1 MSSVG
6 KILRQERERQGLVV
20 EKIALQT
27 RISPRYLHAIEADD
41 QSGLPGL
48 FFYRSFVRQYAEFL
62 GLDAV
67 SLGSELEEMLG
78 PAPDPAANDPHYL
91 EKIDVPPLPTGTRS
105 SSRNRLPMALV
116 FLVITIVA
124 ASGLYVFWQR
134 MQTPPEERPA
144 PVATT
149 PAPAP
154 SPAPAKTAVTPPPP
168 AVEQPPAPQSANADT
183 PSLEVMAT
191 EDVWVSVT
199 ADGKEVV
206 SRVLKPGEKRKITG
220 KDKVTLLT
228 GNAGGLVVTANGK
241 LMDSFGPKGQVRAID
256 VTTAGVEV
264 RTPNKKKPEI

>member
-6 KILRQERERQGLVV
+6 KILRQERERQGLIL

-27 RISPRYLHAIEADD
+27 RISPRYLQAIEADD

-62 GLDAV
+62 GLDAASV
-67 SLGSELEEMLG
+67 GSELEEMLG
-78 PAPDPAANDPHYL
+78 PAPDPSVTNPHYL
-91 EKIDVPPLPTGTRS
+91 EPIDLPPLPTGTRS
-105 SSRNRLPMALV
+105 SSRSRLPMALV
-116 FLVITIVA
+116 FLVITIIA

-134 MQTPPEERPA
+134 MQKPPEEHPA
-144 PVATT
+144 PVVTA

-154 SPAPAKTAVTPPPP
+154 VPTKTVVTPPPVV
-168 AVEQPPAPQSANADT
+168 AEQPPAPQSAPADT

-191 EDVWVSVT
+191 EEVWVSVT

-206 SRVLKPGEKRKITG
+206 SRVLRPGEKRRITG

-241 LMDSFGPKGQVRAID
+241 LLEPFGPKGQVRAID
-256 VTTAGVEV
+256 VTSTGVEV

>member
-6 KILRQERERQGLVV
+6 KILRQERERQGLVL

-27 RISPRYLHAIEADD
+27 RIGPRYLQAIEADD

-62 GLDAV
+62 GLDAASV
-67 SLGSELEEMLG
+67 GSELEEMLG
-78 PAPDPAANDPHYL
+78 PAPDPSASDPHYL

-116 FLVITIVA
+116 FLVITIIA

-134 MQTPPEERPA
+134 MQKPPEEHPA
-144 PVATT
+144 PVAAA

-154 SPAPAKTAVTPPPP
+154 AAEKAVATPSPPV
-168 AVEQPPAPQSANADT
+168 VEQPPPSAATDT

-241 LMDSFGPKGQVRAID
+241 LLESFGPKGQVRAID
-256 VTTAGVEV
+256 VTSTGVEV
-264 RTPNKKKPEI
+264 KTPNKKKPEI